1 MEIERRWLVEGWP
14 EGAPAAVLEMDQG
27 YLAVRPAV
35 RIRREALRGGETR
48 YVLCVKGGAGLARE
62 EVELPLSPA
71 DYARLKGLLPGPMI
85 EKEQHRYPLPGGLTL
100 EVNRVDPA
108 LDTGFFYAEVE
119 FPDEAAARAWA
130 PPAEWAAYLSRETT
144 GVPGESMA
152 AYWARTRPKE
162 PAPEADGK
170 GD

>member
-71 DYARLKGLLPGPMI
+71 DYARLKALLSGPMI
-85 EKEQHRYPLPGGLTL
+85 EKEQRPTPC
-100 EVNRVDPA
+100 PA
-108 LDTGFFYAEVE
+108 A
-119 FPDEAAARAWA
+119 
-130 PPAEWAAYLSRETT
+130 
-144 GVPGESMA
+144 
-152 AYWARTRPKE
+152 
-162 PAPEADGK
+162 
-170 GD
+170 